1 MGSENVNF
9 AEFDDTEEMLLMDQ
23 EKVST
28 RRKKEVWFHDSGCS
42 NHMIGTKDWLFD
54 YDDAFRESVKI
65 GDDPKMHVIGKGNL
79 KLCIGGKIQII
90 TNVYYLPG
98 LRNNLLNIG
107 LL

>member
-1 MGSENVNF
+1 M
-9 AEFDDTEEMLLMDQ
+9 AQ

-28 RRKKEVWFHDSGCS
+28 GTKEEVWFRDSGSS

-65 GDDPKMHVIGKGNL
+65 GDDSKMHVIGKGNL

-90 TNVYYLPG
+90 TNVYYLPR
-98 LRNNLLNIG
+98 LRNNLLSIG
-107 LL
+107 QL